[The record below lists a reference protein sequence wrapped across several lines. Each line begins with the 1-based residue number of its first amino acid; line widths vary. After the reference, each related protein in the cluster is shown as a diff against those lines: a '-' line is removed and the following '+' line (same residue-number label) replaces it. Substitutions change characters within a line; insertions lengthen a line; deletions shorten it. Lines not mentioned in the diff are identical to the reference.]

1 MRLFLRPCCV
11 CCCGKKG
18 ARRFRPRHS
27 EGFEPRLAQR
37 REGKGRFSDRIGS
50 DRAMG
55 TVKKISNFNSFFVF
69 MVCTIRVVFFGG
81 AYFNVGK
88 NSRSKYGRKYRW
100 LVITDECKDLYMN
113 VSTRRGKNLKSFN
126 LSKNRFER
134 NVRPRPS
141 GADGAVAWAR
151 GRVAIFHSATN
162 GKNKNSPLTDGQ
174 KYDTISLQKV

>member
-1 MRLFLRPCCV
+1 MRLCCV
-11 CCCGKKG
+11 CCYAK
-18 ARRFRPRHS
+18 
-27 EGFEPRLAQR
+27 
-37 REGKGRFSDRIGS
+37 RECAASGRGIRSVLNRGWRTVGKGKVVFPVGLVRTGRWEQS
-50 DRAMG
+50 
-55 TVKKISNFNSFFVF
+55 KKISKFNSFFVF

-100 LVITDECKDLYMN
+100 LVITDECKDVYMN